1 MEAAVTVLGGH
12 QNLWLKMSYTL
23 VTGHREIKLVLTM
36 KLDFTVPEATIQ
48 AAEEEQSV
56 ALPKNCKDE
65 WFSKV
70 DP

>member
-1 MEAAVTVLGGH
+1 
-12 QNLWLKMSYTL
+12 
-23 VTGHREIKLVLTM
+23 M

-48 AAEEEQSV
+48 AAEGEQSV

-70 DP
+70 DS